1 MPLFII
7 CSDGTDNIILFFF
20 FHFTKVCWK
29 KRKKNMIL
37 YTNKMELKTKIT
49 INICIITNSSNNK
62 AIKLFD
68 KCKTTMMLNAALPNF
83 IVATRIATHW
93 CRSYGSYRVVHCASH
108 SPVAFHLKLFFV
120 PFFLSFSL
128 SHLIFRHC
136 IHVCIL
142 IYFIV
147 INNNR
152 LLRTYCANNILY
164 TFNI

>member
-108 SPVAFHLKLFFV
+108 SPVAFHLKLFFGAL
-120 PFFLSFSL
+120 LSFLLALSFNFSSL
-128 SHLIFRHC
+128 YSRVHSDLFHC
-136 IHVCIL
+136 
-142 IYFIV
+142 Y
-147 INNNR
+147 
-152 LLRTYCANNILY
+152 
-164 TFNI
+164 